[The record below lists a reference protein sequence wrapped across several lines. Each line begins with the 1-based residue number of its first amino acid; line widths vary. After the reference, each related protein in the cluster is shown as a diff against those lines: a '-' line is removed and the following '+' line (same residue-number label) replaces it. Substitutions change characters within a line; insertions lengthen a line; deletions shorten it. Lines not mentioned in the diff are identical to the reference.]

1 MLLLN
6 LHNSLVDKE
15 GDHVC
20 RLSLFASFWV
30 DNRTGYDLVF
40 KDLDAPPVL
49 DRLPCLGGWPRLPA
63 CSMCM
68 GVALVSYW
76 SKPWALPVI

>member
-1 MLLLN
+1 MTNWPFRCWSTGLSPRVLLLN
-6 LHNSLVDKE
+6 LNNSLVDKE

-49 DRLPCLGGWPRLPA
+49 DRLPCLGG
-63 CSMCM
+63 
-68 GVALVSYW
+68 
-76 SKPWALPVI
+76 